1 MQLEV
6 KTMAELLE
14 KNITPNFLYWVGSAG
29 SFDDRAKKITRA
41 FVKILNY
48 ADVSFGVLGVEES
61 TSGDV
66 AKRAGNEFLFQM
78 QALANIELMNSYNIK
93 KIITTCPHSFN
104 ILKNEY
110 PDLGGNYEVY
120 HHSEF
125 VLDLIESKKITIS
138 QNSIDEVI
146 TYHDPCYLGRGNN
159 IYNQPREIIKRLSK
173 NFIEMPRNKRNSLCC
188 GAGGAQ
194 MFKEAE
200 KGSAEINIVR
210 TQEALDTKSK
220 IIVTGCPFC
229 NTMITDG
236 VKNIN
241 EGAALVK
248 DIAEIVAESLI

>member
-6 KTMAELLE
+6 KTMAELLQ
-14 KNITPNFLYWVGSAG
+14 KNITPDFLYWVGSAG

-41 FVKILNY
+41 FVKVLNY
-48 ADVSFGVLGVEES
+48 ANVSFGVLGVEES

-78 QALANIELMNSYNIK
+78 QALANIEVMNSYNIK

-125 VLDLIESKKITIS
+125 VHDLIESKKITIS
-138 QNSIDEVI
+138 QNSIDEVM

-229 NTMITDG
+229 NTMMSAG

-248 DIAEIVAESLI
+248 DIAEVVAESLI